1 MNERRVARRY
11 DVAVQVLVS
20 EAGIRRPDRPR
31 GLTRDISTNGLY
43 FTMAEPPRPGSRV
56 ELTLSLPGFL
66 TGSSDVIVEV
76 VGRVVR
82 VDNRARTPA
91 EDRLEAPVGSGAHS
105 PAVAHPAPYNQR
117 AAAAAGLAPAA
128 VVGVAAQIEKYDII
142 KRRLSA

>member
-20 EAGIRRPDRPR
+20 EAGLRRLDRPR
-31 GLTRDISTNGLY
+31 GLTRDISTSGLY
-43 FTMAEPPRPGSRV
+43 FTMAEPPTPGSRV

-91 EDRLEAPVGSGAHS
+91 EIGREATADSGAHP

-117 AAAAAGLAPAA
+117 AGVAAGLVPAA
-128 VVGVAAQIEKYDII
+128 AVGVAAQIEKYDII